1 MVLGVPSQ
9 TANQPHSIPW
19 HIVATMDKEAGTEH
33 VPQKVSTEP
42 EGLDKLFPWLKPAL
56 RSRRTIKTWIRC
68 CIALATTMML
78 MVATKPAHTMGQ
90 AAFFCVIVAVMLP
103 PTFALSVFLMAATT
117 LLVGMLLGWAWGSAA
132 MASALSVRSASLFA
146 QQSQTLKSLLDPTS
160 PIPIARQI
168 QIHTFHGIFLDP
180 RVCQLIGGLRRLSIY
195 WYICNGSVES
205 VSSELD
211 AAERLWVDRNGCGVY
226 YRAAAVLP
234 TAQYTIPEQLIIP
247 TTFYVAVAIGTVI
260 LIFPE
265 SLSHVWLTLLLE
277 SFWTKTLDLLR
288 LQSETLALRPSDHE
302 AWTKLNARGT
312 QLRTSLVAATDAVS
326 DQLKLID
333 LDTSI
338 GRLGPADLKKI
349 NLELKSIMFR
359 AR

>member
-1 MVLGVPSQ
+1 
-9 TANQPHSIPW
+9 
-19 HIVATMDKEAGTEH
+19 
-33 VPQKVSTEP
+33 
-42 EGLDKLFPWLKPAL
+42 
-56 RSRRTIKTWIRC
+56 
-68 CIALATTMML
+68 
-78 MVATKPAHTMGQ
+78 
-90 AAFFCVIVAVMLP
+90 MLP

-180 RVCQLIGGLRRLSIY
+180 RSSAVYGAFLFIGTFAMGALRAYLPSLTLLSVF
-195 WYICNGSVES
+195 GSIVMDVACTTGPREF
-205 VSSELD
+205 LNKITI
-211 AAERLWVDRNGCGVY
+211 AALTPS
-226 YRAAAVLP
+226 AVLP